1 MEGEPTNPASQLRI
15 PGFLDPVRRAAVDKV
30 AELSGENVFEC
41 MQCGT
46 CSAVCPMVESMGFT
60 TRQGIH
66 YLQFGMVE
74 KVIDARI
81 GEYCASCHTCQVR
94 CPRGIEVPKVFEAVR
109 LLSLRRNDD
118 LITLSEIPKET
129 LAGAPQ
135 IAMVSAFRKLT
146 A

>member
-1 MEGEPTNPASQLRI
+1 MKGEPISSPKPIHVPKTI
-15 PGFLDPVRRAAVDKV
+15 DPIRRRALQKIS
-30 AELSGENVFEC
+30 ELSGQNVWEC

-46 CSAVCPMVESMGFT
+46 CSAVCPVVETMGLT
-60 TRQGIH
+60 TRRAIH
-66 YLQFGMVE
+66 YMQFGLVE

-81 GEYCASCHTCQVR
+81 VEYCASCHTCQVR

-109 LLSLRRNDD
+109 LLTLRQNRDF
-118 LITLSEIPKET
+118 ITLRELSDET
-129 LAGAPQ
+129 IEGAPQ

>member
-1 MEGEPTNPASQLRI
+1 MEGEPKTTPQPVHIPAAISPERRWAMQRI
-15 PGFLDPVRRAAVDKV
+15 AD
-30 AELSGENVFEC
+30 LSGENVFEC

-66 YLQFGMVE
+66 YLQFGLIE

-109 LLSLRRNDD
+109 LLSLRQNED
-118 LITLSEIPKET
+118 LITLSEVPRET
-129 LAGAPQ
+129 LEEAPQ

>member
-1 MEGEPTNPASQLRI
+1 MEGEPTNPANHLRI

-30 AELSGENVFEC
+30 AELSGENVYEC

-109 LLSLRRNDD
+109 LLSLRRNED